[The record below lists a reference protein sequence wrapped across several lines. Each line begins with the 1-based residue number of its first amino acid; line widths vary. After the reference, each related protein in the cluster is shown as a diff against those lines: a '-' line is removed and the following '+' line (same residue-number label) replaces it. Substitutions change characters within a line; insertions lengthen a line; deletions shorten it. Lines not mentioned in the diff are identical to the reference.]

1 MKLTKHKRPKINK
14 PKSKTKRFMQNA
26 GKLTAKQRREIQE
39 SQQKKEQ
46 FRKMFINALN
56 SNNIITQLTNG
67 IKSNRTSI
75 NTLIPINDDFK
86 PVTKEMGQQIVNFV
100 PLLAILIHNINDTQG
115 IKQIVDIFVKNTGNI
130 NLKSTRQSITALS
143 MAVEHRN
150 GELVEALINS
160 GADIN
165 TLDIKQISDFNE
177 LMRNRQLELNASPI
191 NKLDLTIEV
200 PMQGYDLSV
209 EPEFWKPIFV
219 KDELTNIKNRLKEM
233 MNNDRQIPFVNY
245 ELDHIYSVCEIV
257 KIIIPSF
264 YVPSKNAPVYTE
276 NMITQELNLDFS
288 NYNIILCAS
297 MLLYG
302 IISKKMEGQDY
313 LPLFKGG
320 KAVQLIVPEVYE
332 SEDIDLVIT
341 PAEGIIYDVNMVKRI
356 SGHIACLIQW
366 FFNNEGEN
374 MLVSVQ
380 TPDTNANTNVNA
392 KKTNQ
397 YIYKLAYVKSSQGS
411 SKYKQFSDIDF
422 REIPENVKRL
432 FGRFVEY
439 TFDIPELEEKVL
451 FRCPNAGGL
460 LDEKI
465 YYAKKYYILKNL
477 LVQGKPIT
485 DPEYKDVTIEEA
497 ERIHEK
503 FRRAII
509 ALIRGLYKRRFPE
522 LSAEELEEK
531 SNQALKKR
539 VDKF

>member
-1 MKLTKHKRPKINK
+1 MKLTKHKKQKVNK
-14 PKSKTKRFMQNA
+14 PKTITKRFIQNA

-115 IKQIVDIFVKNTGNI
+115 IKQIINEFVKNTGNI

-150 GELVEALINS
+150 GELVEALVNS

-165 TLDIKQISDFNE
+165 TLDIKQMADFNE
-177 LMRNRQLELNASPI
+177 LMRNKQLELNASPI
-191 NKLDLTIEV
+191 NKLDLNIEV

-219 KDELTNIKNRLKEM
+219 KGELTNIKNRLKEM
-233 MNNDRQIPFVNY
+233 MNNDRQIPFANY

-320 KAVQLIVPEVYE
+320 KAVQLVIPEVYE
-332 SEDIDLVIT
+332 SEDIDLIIT
-341 PAEGIIYDVNMVKRI
+341 PAEGIIYDVNIVKRI

-380 TPDTNANTNVNA
+380 TPDTNA

-539 VDKF
+539 VDKFTQ

>member
-1 MKLTKHKRPKINK
+1 MKLTKHKRQKFN
-14 PKSKTKRFMQNA
+14 KSKTKHFMQNA
-26 GKLTAKQRREIQE
+26 GKLTAKQRKEIQE
-39 SQQKKEQ
+39 TQQKKEQ

-75 NTLIPINDDFK
+75 NTLIPINEDFK
-86 PVTKEMGQQIVNFV
+86 PVTKEMGQQIINFV
-100 PLLAILIHNINDTQG
+100 PLLSILIHNINDTQG
-115 IKQIVDIFVKNTGNI
+115 IKQIINEFVKNTGNI
-130 NLKSTRQSITALS
+130 NLKSTRQTITALS

-165 TLDIKQISDFNE
+165 TLDIKQITDFNE
-177 LMRNRQLELNASPI
+177 LMHNRQLELNAPTI
-191 NKLDLTIEV
+191 NKLNLNIEV
-200 PMQGYDLSV
+200 PIQGYDLSI
-209 EPEFWKPIFV
+209 EPDFWKPIFV
-219 KDELTNIKNRLKEM
+219 KDELTNIKNKLQEM

-245 ELDHIYSVCEIV
+245 ELDHIYSVCDIV

-264 YVPSKNAPVYTE
+264 YVSSKNEPIYKE
-276 NMITQELNLDFS
+276 NMISQESNLDFS

-313 LPLFKGG
+313 SILFKGG
-320 KAVQLIVPEVYE
+320 KAIQLVVPEVYE
-332 SEDIDLVIT
+332 SEDIDLVVI
-341 PAEGIIYDVNMVKRI
+341 PAEGIIYNINTVKCI

-366 FFNNEGEN
+366 FFNIEGKE
-374 MLVSVQ
+374 MIVSIQ
-380 TPDTNANTNVNA
+380 NPDPAQP
-392 KKTNQ
+392 KTNQ
-397 YIYKLAYVKSSQGS
+397 YIYKLAYIKTTRGS
-411 SKYKQFSDIDF
+411 SRYRLEYKQFSDIDF
-422 REIPENVKRL
+422 REIPENVKQI
-432 FGRFVEY
+432 FGRSVEY
-439 TFDIPELEEKVL
+439 IFDIPELEEKVV

-465 YYAKKYYILKNL
+465 YYAKKYYILKKML
-477 LVQGKPIT
+477 LAGKPIT

-503 FRRAII
+503 FRRAIL

-522 LSAEELEEK
+522 LSSEELEIK
-531 SNQALKKR
+531 SMEALRKR
-539 VDKF
+539 VDKIAN